1 MVGGDGSDIGF
12 LHEKLTGSAMRW
24 MRRFCFGAM
33 VLLAVANPADAA
45 EPYRVLL
52 LHSFGPQFSPWNTIT
67 PAFRDELRKQFPHP
81 IDLYEA
87 SLQGERTGNSPSPEE
102 GPFIAY
108 LNALLQARDLKL
120 IVAMGAPSTRF
131 VLRNRAQLFP
141 STPLLIASS
150 DVRTFSDL
158 ALTANETAC
167 ATTYDPAVQ
176 IDAILKILPDTTDLV
191 VATSGSATEQFWTDA
206 FRRSFQRFSPRMRLH
221 WLTDLSAEEMVKSV
235 AELPSRSAIY
245 YPTIRVDARGAPQE
259 ADAMLFR
266 FIDLGRA
273 PIFTHVDSYFGQGIV
288 GGPMF
293 SSREIGQRCA
303 EAAVRILNGELPG
316 DVKMPPV
323 GLAKPVYDWRQ
334 LQRWKISEASLP
346 AGSEIRFRESTI
358 WDQYRREIIAICV
371 ALVLQT
377 GLIVWLLYEH
387 RRRNLAELRSR
398 ESIAELTYMN
408 RRAAAGELSAS
419 IAHEVSQP
427 LTAISTTA
435 AAALTWLRRKP
446 PDLEEVQASLE
457 DIAEASNRTAGIIKS
472 VRAMYRKDTQPGLV
486 DVNRIITTVLGLARI
501 EIQRH
506 RIDVLTELGPVPV
519 LSGDSMQ
526 LQQVVLNL
534 IMNAIEAMQSTTQ
547 RVLRIQSEMTNAG
560 AARLS
565 IEDTGTGIGPTDM
578 DRIFNPMFTT
588 KSAGMGMGLSICRTI
603 IEAHKGRIWAETRP
617 GLGSI
622 FRIELPVGR
631 THENVG
637 QSQFVSA

>member
-1 MVGGDGSDIGF
+1 
-12 LHEKLTGSAMRW
+12 
-24 MRRFCFGAM
+24 
-33 VLLAVANPADAA
+33 
-45 EPYRVLL
+45 
-52 LHSFGPQFSPWNTIT
+52 
-67 PAFRDELRKQFPHP
+67 
-81 IDLYEA
+81 
-87 SLQGERTGNSPSPEE
+87 
-102 GPFIAY
+102 
-108 LNALLQARDLKL
+108 
-120 IVAMGAPSTRF
+120 
-131 VLRNRAQLFP
+131 
-141 STPLLIASS
+141 
-150 DVRTFSDL
+150 
-158 ALTANETAC
+158 
-167 ATTYDPAVQ
+167 
-176 IDAILKILPDTTDLV
+176 
-191 VATSGSATEQFWTDA
+191 
-206 FRRSFQRFSPRMRLH
+206 
-221 WLTDLSAEEMVKSV
+221 
-235 AELPSRSAIY
+235 
-245 YPTIRVDARGAPQE
+245 
-259 ADAMLFR
+259 MLFR

-346 AGSEIRFRESTI
+346 AGSEIRFREPTI

-435 AAALTWLRRKP
+435 AAALAWLRRKP

-519 LSGDSMQ
+519 LSGDSVQ